1 VTLFILAAATLALAT
16 LLPLAPVLIG
26 SASTC
31 GPRAWRTAAA
41 LGLALPLA
49 AALLYAQL
57 GRPDAINPPPPMPAA
72 SPVQQMVQRLA
83 DRLQRAPDDAE
94 GWALLARAYEQLGR
108 PQDALPAYVQLERLR
123 PDDPQ
128 PLSQHAVTLAM
139 VRGEGLAGEPE
150 ALLQRAL
157 KLDAEHTPTLAL
169 LGSAA
174 VERGDTAAAVGYW
187 KRMLAT
193 VPADSEMAA
202 SLRDSIGKFKRRQ
215 PPPALRDINRR
226 PASPLHHE

>member
-1 VTLFILAAATLALAT
+1 MTLFILAAVALTLAT
-16 LLPLAPVLIG
+16 LLPLAPALLN
-26 SASTC
+26 AQ

-49 AALLYAQL
+49 AVLLYAQL
-57 GRPDAINPPPPMPAA
+57 GRPDAIDPPPPTPAA
-72 SPVQQMVQRLA
+72 NPVQQMVQRLA
-83 DRLQRAPDDAE
+83 DRLQRAPDDAD
-94 GWALLARAYEQLGR
+94 GWALLAGAYEQLGR
-108 PQDALPAYVQLERLR
+108 PQDALPAYAQLERLL
-123 PDDPQ
+123 PNDPQ

-139 VRGEGLAGEPE
+139 VLGQGLAGEPE

-157 KLDAEHTPTLAL
+157 KLDPNHVPTLAL
-169 LGSAA
+169 LASAA

-202 SLRDSIGKFKRRQ
+202 SLRDSIARLQR
-215 PPPALRDINRR
+215 AR
-226 PASPLHHE
+226 

>member
-1 VTLFILAAATLALAT
+1 MTLFILAAAALALAT
-16 LLPLAPVLIG
+16 VLPLAPALLG
-26 SASTC
+26 SAASS
-31 GPRAWRTAAA
+31 GPRAWRTAAS
-41 LGLALPLA
+41 LVLALPLA

-57 GRPDAINPPPPMPAA
+57 GRPDAIDPPPAPAA
-72 SPVQQMVQRLA
+72 NPVQQMVQRLA
-83 DRLQRAPDDAE
+83 DRLQRAPDDAD

-108 PQDALPAYVQLERLR
+108 PQDALPAYAQLERLL
-123 PDDPQ
+123 PNDPQ

-139 VRGEGLAGEPE
+139 VLGQGLAGEPE

-157 KLDAEHTPTLAL
+157 KLDPNHVPTLAL
-169 LGSAA
+169 LASAA

-202 SLRDSIGKFKRRQ
+202 SLRDSIAKFERR
-215 PPPALRDINRR
+215 
-226 PASPLHHE
+226 